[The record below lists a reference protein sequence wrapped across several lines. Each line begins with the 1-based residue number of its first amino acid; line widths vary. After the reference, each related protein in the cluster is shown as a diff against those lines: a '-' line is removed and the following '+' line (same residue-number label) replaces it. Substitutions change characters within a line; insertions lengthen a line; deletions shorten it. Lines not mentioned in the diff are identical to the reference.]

1 VGLGWDAKDAIEAV
15 QQFAS
20 NYFTWASEVLTKPS
34 GVVLNS
40 SSPSTIFVHLLISAL
55 VGGTLG
61 AIIPGRPPVSD
72 RATTAVV
79 VVVLWIF
86 TSLFMHFAC
95 RIMRG
100 KGTVNQTILSV
111 IQLLAVAYVCSTFL
125 ALLVT
130 SARAAY
136 PFMQHYF
143 ENTFVDSPGGILLFF
158 QFLIMAVY
166 TPIILKSVHRFQ
178 GVIVGS
184 FTGLLCAVLG
194 AFLAFPFI
202 ASGKC

>member
-1 VGLGWDAKDAIEAV
+1 MGFAKDALEVV
-15 QQFAS
+15 QQYAA
-20 NYFTWASEVLTKPS
+20 NYFIWASEVLMKPS
-34 GVVLNS
+34 SVVLNA
-40 SSPSTIFVHLLISAL
+40 SSPSTVFVQLLISAL
-55 VGGTLG
+55 AGGTLG
-61 AIIPGRPPVSD
+61 AVIPGRPPVSD

-86 TSLFMHFAC
+86 TGLFMHFAC
-95 RIMRG
+95 RMMRG
-100 KGTVNQTILSV
+100 KGTLNQTILSI

-136 PFMQHYF
+136 PFLQSYF
-143 ENTFVDSPGGILLFF
+143 ENTFIESPGGVLLLF

-178 GVIVGS
+178 GVVVGS
-184 FTGLLCAVLG
+184 VTGVLCAAFG